1 MTGDDG
7 VARTGAGGLPTLEAV
22 ASAAGVSRATVSRV
36 INGDQRV
43 AADRRAAVEAAVL
56 RLGYTP
62 NRAARSLVTRR
73 SESLAFVVEEDDDTV
88 FSDPF
93 FGRMARSISEAL
105 AEREMQL
112 VLMTA
117 RDEGSRARVRR
128 YVLGGHVDGTLLVS
142 THRRSTFAAGL
153 RAAGVPVVVAGRPSG
168 GVELTYVDA
177 DNLGGARAAVTLLA
191 ERGCRRIATITGPI
205 DMSPGEDRLRG
216 YEQALTA
223 AGLEVDPAL
232 VVHRDFTEAGG
243 AAAMRVLLDR
253 RPRLDGLFAA
263 SDLMAAGALRT
274 LAERGLA
281 VPDDVAVV
289 GFDDAAP
296 ARHTVPPLTTVH
308 QPIEDIGREM
318 TALALEQVEGETAV
332 RTLVLPTWIV
342 RRESA

>member
-142 THRRSTFAAGL
+142 THGRSTFAAGL

-191 ERGCRRIATITGPI
+191 ERGCRRIAR
-205 DMSPGEDRLRG
+205 SRG
-216 YEQALTA
+216 RSTCPRARTA
-223 AGLEVDPAL
+223 S
-232 VVHRDFTEAGG
+232 
-243 AAAMRVLLDR
+243 AAMSR
-253 RPRLDGLFAA
+253 RSRRRGSRLTRRSSCTETSPR
-263 SDLMAAGALRT
+263 R
-274 LAERGLA
+274 AERRRCASCSIAGRGSTA
-281 VPDDVAVV
+281 SS
-289 GFDDAAP
+289 
-296 ARHTVPPLTTVH
+296 PP
-308 QPIEDIGREM
+308 
-318 TALALEQVEGETAV
+318 
-332 RTLVLPTWIV
+332 RT
-342 RRESA
+342 